1 MKISELRTIIK
12 EEIASRLSE
21 DQIKAD
27 FIKKLADELIDT
39 INNWDGLVGEFD
51 MDEAAD
57 VILMNADL
65 PEGMSVDMRNDI
77 TTDDIITKATS
88 IEFGMD
94 EIIK

>member
-27 FIKKLADELIDT
+27 FIKKVANELIDT
-39 INNWDGLVGEFD
+39 LNNWPGSVKDFD
-51 MDEAAD
+51 MEEAAD

-65 PEGMSVDMRNDI
+65 PQGMSVDMKNNI
-77 TTDDIITKATS
+77 TTDDIITKATD